1 MSLDKDTPIFENISL
16 SDIFKDIYNNS
27 RGKQKQID
35 DMLDKMGNL
44 IKGVTDASMILP
56 LLKEIMDVSVKND
69 EQLVKLAGIIQR
81 LLQVDNNPKSGGL
94 GVDLLPEH
102 EKNQILENVKNNM
115 DTRKIDAQLEQLDE
129 KVKAAKEII
138 HKENTKL
145 LNQVINDVGK

>member
-1 MSLDKDTPIFENISL
+1 MLDKDSVIFGDKTLANVFE
-16 SDIFKDIYNNS
+16 DIYNNS

-81 LLQVDNNPKSGGL
+81 LLQVDNNPKGFGT
-94 GVDLLPEH
+94 GMDLLPEH
-102 EKNQILENVKNNM
+102 EKNQILEKVKNNM
-115 DTRKIDAQLEQLDE
+115 DTKLIDAQLEQLDE
-129 KVKAAKEII
+129 KVKAAKEKI
-138 HKENTKL
+138 HQENTKL
-145 LNQVINDVGK
+145 LNQVANNNGK

>member
-1 MSLDKDTPIFENISL
+1 MLDKDSVIFGDKTLANVFE
-16 SDIFKDIYNNS
+16 DIYNNS

-81 LLQVDNNPKSGGL
+81 LLQVDNNPK
-94 GVDLLPEH
+94 GVGVGMDLLPEH
-102 EKNQILENVKNNM
+102 EKNQILEKVKNNM
-115 DTRKIDAQLEQLDE
+115 DTKLIDAQLEQLDE
-129 KVKAAKEII
+129 KVKAAKEKI
-138 HKENTKL
+138 HQENTKL
-145 LNQVINDVGK
+145 LNQVANNNGK

>member
-1 MSLDKDTPIFENISL
+1 MLDKDSVIFKDKTL
-16 SDIFKDIYNNS
+16 SDIFEDIYNNS

-81 LLQVDNNPKSGGL
+81 LLQVDNNPRGGGL
-94 GVDLLPEH
+94 GADLLPEH
-102 EKNQILENVKNNM
+102 EKAQILENVKNNM
-115 DTRKIDAQLEQLDE
+115 DTKLIDNQLEQLDQ

-138 HKENTKL
+138 NKENTKL
-145 LNQVINDVGK
+145 LEQVKDNNK